1 MADNKTIKASGRGYV
16 RRGMANTGVGNQVI
30 NILDGVGE
38 MRAVDKIVS
47 SAEILALGATPITLV
62 AAPGI
67 ATKYLEFLGA
77 SVFLDYGGTAYASD
91 AGEDLA
97 IRYTG
102 GSGTIVS
109 TQIDGTGLHA
119 TADTLWALRP
129 ANATSELET
138 ALTANAALVL
148 DNVGSGEVITGNSP
162 LKIRV
167 YYRILNALDLAEIA

>member
-1 MADNKTIKASGRGYV
+1 MAEKTIKASGRSHI
-16 RRGMANTGVGNQVI
+16 RRGMANTGVGTQVI

-47 SAEILALGATPITLV
+47 SAQLLALAAAPIELV

-67 ATKYLEFLGA
+67 ATKYIEFMGA
-77 SVFLDYGGTAYASD
+77 SVFLDYGGTAYAAD

-97 IRYTG
+97 IRYTD
-102 GSGTIVS
+102 GTGTVVS
-109 TQIDGTGLHA
+109 NQIDGEVLEA
-119 TADTLWALRP
+119 TADTLWTLRP
-129 ANATSELET
+129 VAGAQET

-148 DNVGSGEVITGNSP
+148 DNVGAGEIITGNSP

-167 YYRILNALDLAEIA
+167 YYRILNALELADIA